1 MKVKRTQSL
10 SHSWKTLSKLNL
22 TTTFKRTL
30 RPRKSLTPD
39 LSHLSKEQ
47 VFSSDG
53 FDICLGYL
61 AYELDLKQN
70 GQKLCI
76 YTLQGSKK
84 LLEGVITPLERLS
97 TTGGCIDID
106 LYIYMYQSW
115 KRSSPLFLIF
125 EQSDWNMKRL
135 LNILIH
141 PDAFTN
147 LQWTEICFRDIRRQF
162 FQLNRVIFALGYF
175 RPSTFETVSP
185 HLKFP

>member
-106 LYIYMYQSW
+106 LYIYIYVS
-115 KRSSPLFLIF
+115 KLKKIFPFFLHF
-125 EQSDWNMKRL
+125 S
-135 LNILIH
+135 
-141 PDAFTN
+141 
-147 LQWTEICFRDIRRQF
+147 
-162 FQLNRVIFALGYF
+162 
-175 RPSTFETVSP
+175 
-185 HLKFP
+185 